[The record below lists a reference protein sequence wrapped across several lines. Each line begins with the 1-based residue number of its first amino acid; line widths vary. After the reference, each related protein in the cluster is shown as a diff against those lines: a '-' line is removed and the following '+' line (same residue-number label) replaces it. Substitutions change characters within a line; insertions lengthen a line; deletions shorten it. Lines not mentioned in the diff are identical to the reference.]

1 MTNKWSPA
9 GIGRLPGGRCR
20 FNSLDLFKSILKSFH
35 KIIESFFYFI
45 IYCKQRLEI
54 YRSSSVQQRFRF
66 FNVEQNEFVFV
77 KHMSMYSYCGIPA
90 RSSKDFF
97 IYENPHFHKILLS
110 FKKHTNMYSL
120 WHLIYEYIFVSSCLV
135 SMLIFKFN

>member
-1 MTNKWSPA
+1 MFKKKICLFIFLKKKPA

-45 IYCKQRLEI
+45 IHCKQRLEI

-66 FNVEQNEFVFV
+66 NNVKLNEYVFV
-77 KHMSMYSYCGIPA
+77 KIRTCIRIVASLHDRQKNLSFAKIHIF
-90 RSSKDFF
+90 K
-97 IYENPHFHKILLS
+97 KILLS

-120 WHLIYEYIFVSSCLV
+120 
-135 SMLIFKFN
+135 